1 VLWVYYECTISK
13 YSSILT
19 IHTVGRPDSFHH
31 FRVIDCETGNG
42 AAVWLCMVLEMDIGI
57 ICGCL
62 SGVKPVL
69 ATVFPVLFG
78 TSYKTRSGAT
88 RPTYGMQSGR
98 TTRGESFAF
107 QQLSDNCN
115 GKSQT
120 KTLEHAFSIEAI
132 KSADNKGQRN
142 FAWASSNGQMGA
154 DSGVPANAIGVNQ
167 VVSVEEEESGIITP
181 RSEAQKQLSDAG
193 SEEWIMDDGPR
204 PRKV

>member
-1 VLWVYYECTISK
+1 M
-13 YSSILT
+13 
-19 IHTVGRPDSFHH
+19 IHTVGRLDSLHH
-31 FRVIDCETGNG
+31 FRVTDCGTGNG

-115 GKSQT
+115 N
-120 KTLEHAFSIEAI
+120 AFSIEAI

-154 DSGVPANAIGVNQ
+154 DSGVPPNAIGVNQ
-167 VVSVEEEESGIITP
+167 VVSVEEEESGMITP